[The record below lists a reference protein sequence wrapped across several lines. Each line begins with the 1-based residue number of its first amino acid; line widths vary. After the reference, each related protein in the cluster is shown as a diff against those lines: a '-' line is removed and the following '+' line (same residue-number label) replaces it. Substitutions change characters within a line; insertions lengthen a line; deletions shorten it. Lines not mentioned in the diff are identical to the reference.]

1 MEHLFIVVWKSLS
14 GIWHAE
20 PNGVF
25 TERRIAENFIECKK
39 AAGELWE
46 LYIVEGS
53 IVSPDQTAEYEKRLG
68 EF

>member
-53 IVSPDQTAEYEKRLG
+53 IVIGPVAEYEKRLG